1 MQNPLDTPTSSP
13 VNSRLSEEGSSAV
26 ALSLRWM
33 RFAGVLFLIVAG
45 IVLLSAIAVF
55 VAVSNLEGSYKLMQ
69 DPYRLFVYLVFLL
82 YFAVAAFSGILGFQL
97 FRTANGFGG
106 YLLDRSGSQLDDAL
120 GRMKWFWRFIG
131 IFSILS
137 VVLVL
142 AVLLFVFTVLLVE
155 DWFHFSS

>member
-1 MQNPLDTPTSSP
+1 MENPLDTPISSSDTSQ
-13 VNSRLSEEGSSAV
+13 LSEEGILSV
-26 ALSLRWM
+26 GGSLRWM

-55 VAVSNLEGSYKLMQ
+55 VALSNLEGAHILIQS
-69 DPYRLFVYLVFLL
+69 PYRLFVYLVLLL

-97 FRTANGFGG
+97 FRTANGFGH
-106 YLLDRSGSQLDDAL
+106 YLAGRVGSQLDTAL

-137 VVLVL
+137 VVLFL
-142 AVLLFVFTVLLVE
+142 AVLLFVFTVILVE
-155 DWFHFSS
+155 DWFSFSS